1 MSSSKIRDSSLPS
14 TIKHDLCYLALVGFI
29 LAIMIAVYNIL

>member
-14 TIKHDLCYLALVGFI
+14 TIKQDLCYLALTGIV
-29 LAIMIAVYNIL
+29 IAVVIAIYNIL